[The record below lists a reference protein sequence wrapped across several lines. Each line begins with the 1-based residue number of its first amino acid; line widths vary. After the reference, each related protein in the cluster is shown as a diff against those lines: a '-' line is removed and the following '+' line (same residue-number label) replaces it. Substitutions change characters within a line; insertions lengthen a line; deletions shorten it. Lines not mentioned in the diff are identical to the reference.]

1 MDNFDSIRIN
11 QVNQELAGIW
21 PEWTAVSLIGN
32 GSFGTVYE
40 IHRTTGHFQEKAA
53 LKVLRIPEDGEETEQ
68 LQGISAEEAEDFY
81 KGYVDSMLKE
91 IVLMQRLVGNSHIV
105 SYEDYAVRRRDGAI
119 GWDIYIRM
127 ELLVSLPEYLR
138 GHTADAEMVLKLG
151 LDITQGLR
159 DCHRKDIIHRDIK
172 PQNIF
177 VNQAG
182 SFKIGDFGLACFAPG
197 DMSIQSFKG
206 TVAYMAPEVFY
217 QKGTD
222 ARSDLYSL
230 GLVMYQCLNDNR
242 LPFLPRRFMP
252 ENVDRARQ
260 MRLSG
265 EAVPDPA
272 HGPADLQKVVRK
284 ALEPDPRARYQTAEE
299 MLAALED
306 IHRNRK
312 KGTDG
317 AAFVSAVDFY
327 TDPEEEPCSGQ
338 KHFSA
343 GNKREDSGGNPFIS
357 IETDRKPRFPD
368 GTETIGEAQ
377 NTGKIES
384 QSKDG
389 KNRNYPD
396 GTTEAIR
403 ESSVAKEE
411 AGSLRRDD
419 NAAGGHGI
427 AGKKN
432 RRTRIGIY
440 SILGTLLLI
449 AAVLLFGRWKGMTGS
464 GSILSEDY
472 AIDWEDSVLEA
483 RMRKITGIETGDIMY
498 SDVYQ
503 ITELDLSTDSGE
515 SEKIRDISALE
526 NLTALTDL
534 DLTYNEISDISPLS
548 SLTGLTSLNLNYNE
562 IDDISPLSSL
572 TTLTS
577 LNLNYNKIDD
587 ISPLSSLP
595 SLTDLDMGRN
605 RISDISPL
613 SSLTGLT
620 SLYLEYNEIDDISPL
635 SSLTGLTSLY
645 LGGNQISDI
654 STLSSLP
661 ALTELY
667 IGYNPFSD
675 ISIISGMDSLT
686 KLGLYS
692 IELEDVS
699 PLSSLTSLTELNL
712 RDNAISDIS
721 PLSGLTALTYLDLSG
736 NYIRDISPLSSL
748 TALTGLDIYN
758 NYISDISSLSSLT
771 ALKSLSLYENQIRDI
786 SPLSGLTTLT
796 QLHLGS
802 NFISDINAL
811 SNLTALTELT
821 LNNNAIRDISPL
833 SRLTALTTL
842 NLKGNQ
848 IRDIN
853 VLSNMTELQNID
865 LSDNQIEDY
874 SPIQKSPQPEDE

>member
-68 LQGISAEEAEDFY
+68 LQGISAEEAVDFY

-503 ITELDLSTDSGE
+503 ITDLDLSTDSGE

-548 SLTGLTSLNLNYNE
+548 SLTG
-562 IDDISPLSSL
+562 
-572 TTLTS
+572 LTS

-848 IRDIN
+848 ISDIN

>member
-1 MDNFDSIRIN
+1 
-11 QVNQELAGIW
+11 
-21 PEWTAVSLIGN
+21 
-32 GSFGTVYE
+32 
-40 IHRTTGHFQEKAA
+40 
-53 LKVLRIPEDGEETEQ
+53 
-68 LQGISAEEAEDFY
+68 
-81 KGYVDSMLKE
+81 
-91 IVLMQRLVGNSHIV
+91 
-105 SYEDYAVRRRDGAI
+105 
-119 GWDIYIRM
+119 
-127 ELLVSLPEYLR
+127 
-138 GHTADAEMVLKLG
+138 
-151 LDITQGLR
+151 
-159 DCHRKDIIHRDIK
+159 
-172 PQNIF
+172 
-177 VNQAG
+177 
-182 SFKIGDFGLACFAPG
+182 
-197 DMSIQSFKG
+197 MSIQSFKG

-440 SILGTLLLI
+440 SILVTLLLI

-613 SSLTGLT
+613 SSLPGLT